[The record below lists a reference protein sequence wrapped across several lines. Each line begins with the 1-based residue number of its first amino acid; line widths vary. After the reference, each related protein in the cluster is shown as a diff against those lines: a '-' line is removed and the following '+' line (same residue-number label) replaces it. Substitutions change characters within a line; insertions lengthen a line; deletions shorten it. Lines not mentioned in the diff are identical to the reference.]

1 MMLNQIR
8 GSLTGAEAVMR
19 VFSSN
24 NDLDTMLLEVFDELR
39 AWETSGLLEEITLT
53 IKRLSRKIAAD
64 DEPDDVVVTYDQLS
78 DGEQMLLGRVGLLFL
93 LRRQNG
99 TLLLL
104 DEPETHFNTDVWKRE
119 IIDLVDE
126 AILKNHSAQVI
137 VATHTSIA
145 LTDVFSSEIVRLTR
159 CDGRIQADSPAFP
172 TFGADP
178 GRILLHV
185 FGSPD
190 VIGSR
195 AMEFLRDKLRKEWTS
210 ENRALLE
217 YLVDEIG
224 SGWPSAKLT
233 EILMGLDASSDS

>member
-1 MMLNQIR
+1 MLYQIR
-8 GSLTGAEAVMR
+8 GSLAGAEAVMR

-39 AWETSGLLEEITLT
+39 AWETSGLLDEITLT
-53 IKRLSRKIAAD
+53 IKRLSRQIAAD
-64 DEPDDVVVTYDQLS
+64 DEPDDVVVNYDQLS

-99 TLLLL
+99 ALLLL
-104 DEPETHFNTDVWKRE
+104 DEPETHFNDVWKRE

-126 AILKNHSAQVI
+126 AILKNTSAQVV

-159 CDGRIQADSPAFP
+159 CEGRIQADSPAFP
-172 TFGADP
+172 TFGTDP

-195 AMEFLRDKLRKEWTS
+195 AMEFLRDKLRKEWTL

-217 YLVDEIG
+217 NLVNEIG
-224 SGWPSAKLT
+224 SGWPRAKLT